1 MLRSRIVIGA
11 LFLAVVT
18 LAPGATAQERPAG
31 AVEFAAGALVFAD
44 DGSPAEGFVGG
55 AARVYVGDRL
65 SIGPEIAYVSGEA
78 HSHLLVTGN
87 LTFDLVRSGTTRSAS
102 VTPFLTAGGG
112 LFQTREQF
120 SGEVFTSSEG
130 TFTAGGG
137 VRVRAGR
144 RVYVGA
150 EARVG
155 WELHLRLN
163 GMVGIELGR

>member
-1 MLRSRIVIGA
+1 MLGSRIVIGA
-11 LFLAVVT
+11 LFPAVVT
-18 LAPGATAQERPAG
+18 LAPAAMAQERPAG

-44 DGSPAEGFVGG
+44 DGSPVEGFVGG
-55 AARVYVGDRL
+55 AARAYVGDRL
-65 SIGPEIAYVSGEA
+65 SVGPEIAYVSGDA

-87 LTFDLVRSGTTRSAS
+87 LTFDLARFGTTRSAS
-102 VTPFLTAGGG
+102 VTPFLTAGG

-120 SGEVFTSSEG
+120 PGEVFTSSEG

-155 WELHLRLN
+155 WELHIRLN
-163 GMVGIELGR
+163 GMVGIGLGR